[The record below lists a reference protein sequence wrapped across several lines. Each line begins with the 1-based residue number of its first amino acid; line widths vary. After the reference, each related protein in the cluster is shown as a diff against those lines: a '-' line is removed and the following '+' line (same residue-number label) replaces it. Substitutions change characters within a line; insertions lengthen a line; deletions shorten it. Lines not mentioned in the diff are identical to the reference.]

1 MLAQMF
7 RYFLNNQL
15 LVFMY
20 MLMYVGVSKS
30 MFKWFSVEPNQTLS
44 TSISSPSPTPLDEI
58 MINSDQRRIDFL
70 LLRK

>member
-1 MLAQMF
+1 
-7 RYFLNNQL
+7 
-15 LVFMY
+15 
-20 MLMYVGVSKS
+20 MYVGVSKS

-44 TSISSPSPTPLDEI
+44 TSISSPSPTPLAEI

>member
-1 MLAQMF
+1 MSFQVYVQMI
-7 RYFLNNQL
+7 
-15 LVFMY
+15 
-20 MLMYVGVSKS
+20 
-30 MFKWFSVEPNQTLS
+30 SVEPNQTLS

>member
-7 RYFLNNQL
+7 RYFLNNQR

-44 TSISSPSPTPLDEI
+44 TSISSPSGCALAEI